1 MKTLIFRALFLFIF
15 FSNFNPFPDSLALRH
30 YQIFALW
37 VRATLSAVKIGA
49 VLGAFLKILIDD
61 YLSF

>member
-1 MKTLIFRALFLFIF
+1 MKTLIFQALFLFIF

-49 VLGAFLKILIDD
+49 VLGAFLKI
-61 YLSF
+61 